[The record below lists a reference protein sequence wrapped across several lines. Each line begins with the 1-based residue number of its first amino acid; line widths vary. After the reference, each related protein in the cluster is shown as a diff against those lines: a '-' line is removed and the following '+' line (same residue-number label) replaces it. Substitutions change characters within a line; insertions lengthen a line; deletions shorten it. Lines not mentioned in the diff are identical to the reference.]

1 MITFME
7 IPVPISN
14 TEVKHKC
21 AKNTSELPCWE
32 DRYCQEFFFAFFY
45 SKKHICLAINKK
57 VCDFLLEN
65 IRLIVAKCPKI

>member
-1 MITFME
+1 MVHIVKKFVRKRLKKHIIFLVMITFME

-32 DRYCQEFFFAFFY
+32 DRYCQEFIY
-45 SKKHICLAINKK
+45 NP
-57 VCDFLLEN
+57 
-65 IRLIVAKCPKI
+65 R